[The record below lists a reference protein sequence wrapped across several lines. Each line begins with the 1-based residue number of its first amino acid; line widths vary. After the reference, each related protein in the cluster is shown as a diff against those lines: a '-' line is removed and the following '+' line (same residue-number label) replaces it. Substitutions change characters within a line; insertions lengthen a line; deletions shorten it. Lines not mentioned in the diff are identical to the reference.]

1 MPSVGH
7 VLGRLGLKTS
17 FFHLVRWGGW
27 KRVVFWR
34 AFPPPQGVGLEVAP
48 SHRRALDWKI
58 WSFGVVDLVFS
69 LWFLM
74 VCGWIKVESG
84 EGIGLGVIRISNSR

>member
-1 MPSVGH
+1 MGGN
-7 VLGRLGLKTS
+7 VLFFGVRFPHPQCVGLK
-17 FFHLVRWGGW
+17 
-27 KRVVFWR
+27 
-34 AFPPPQGVGLEVAP
+34 VAP
-48 SHRRALDWKI
+48 SHRRALDGKI
-58 WSFGVVDLVFS
+58 WGFGVVYLVFS